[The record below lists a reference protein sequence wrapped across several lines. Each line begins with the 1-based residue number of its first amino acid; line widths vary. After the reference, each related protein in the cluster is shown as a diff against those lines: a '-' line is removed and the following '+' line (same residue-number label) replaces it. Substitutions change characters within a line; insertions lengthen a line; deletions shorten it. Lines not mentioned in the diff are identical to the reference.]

1 MEKRVKVLISE
12 NGAEFMQEYGT
23 ELEQAGMAVTY
34 TERDGRQLLDHI
46 ESDHPDIVLADLFM
60 PRLDGIGVMKAC
72 ADKKDAPRF
81 IILSQLHQPGH

>member
-1 MEKRVKVLISE
+1 
-12 NGAEFMQEYGT
+12 MQEYGT

-60 PRLDGIGVMKAC
+60 PRLDGIGVMTAC
-72 ADKKDAPRF
+72 ADKEGRSAVHHS
-81 IILSQLHQPGH
+81 LQLHQPGH